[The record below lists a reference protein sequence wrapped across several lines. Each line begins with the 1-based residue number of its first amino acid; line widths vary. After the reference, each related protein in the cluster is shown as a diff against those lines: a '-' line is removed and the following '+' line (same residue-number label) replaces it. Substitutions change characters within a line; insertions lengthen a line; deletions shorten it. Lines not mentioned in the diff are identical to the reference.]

1 MNVVYNAGLR
11 LRCTPDL
18 NATLDNLRVFA
29 QLVSPEFYDI
39 FTEGLFC
46 ECSHGHYLPVLRNIS
61 RWALTACPNEM
72 FPVGQ

>member
-1 MNVVYNAGLR
+1 MLTYQFESTCIHNIVLVFKNVAYNAGLR

-46 ECSHGHYLPVLRNIS
+46 ECSHAH
-61 RWALTACPNEM
+61 
-72 FPVGQ
+72 